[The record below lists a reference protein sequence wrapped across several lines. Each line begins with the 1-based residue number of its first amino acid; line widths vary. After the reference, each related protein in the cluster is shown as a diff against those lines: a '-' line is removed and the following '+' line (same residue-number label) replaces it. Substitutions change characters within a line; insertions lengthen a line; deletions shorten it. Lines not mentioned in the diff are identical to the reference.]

1 MGATKDFEMSPF
13 EAARKLLSL
22 EAQHLSLGQQSDLI
36 FQDMDLVP
44 LLIQEN
50 YLNHRPIISQS
61 DASRLQVSC
70 PMSSLMGC
78 VGRLTNVQHWHLS
91 IAYNVTMQDN
101 TWQVSVQFSS
111 NLIQVRPPR
120 VMESFCLIRAYGL
133 CLLFHMIAILCKA
146 GQLRPDGQE
155 ASQRCA
161 SQACGHQLDAFSIPW
176 NDTPQTVTSY
186 TKLYNACYHAHSPSV
201 YQWVYR

>member
-61 DASRLQVSC
+61 DASRMQVDCQLHIMLAGLFSYVYIRQIPLLQSYY
-70 PMSSLMGC
+70 SLG
-78 VGRLTNVQHWHLS
+78 H
-91 IAYNVTMQDN
+91 
-101 TWQVSVQFSS
+101 
-111 NLIQVRPPR
+111 RP
-120 VMESFCLIRAYGL
+120 G
-133 CLLFHMIAILCKA
+133 
-146 GQLRPDGQE
+146 
-155 ASQRCA
+155 
-161 SQACGHQLDAFSIPW
+161 
-176 NDTPQTVTSY
+176 
-186 TKLYNACYHAHSPSV
+186 
-201 YQWVYR
+201 

>member
-61 DASRLQVSC
+61 DASRMQVDC
-70 PMSSLMGC
+70 QLHIML
-78 VGRLTNVQHWHLS
+78 VGLFTYVLLS
-91 IAYNVTMQDN
+91 DKYHSFNVTILWN
-101 TWQVSVQFSS
+101 TVLVEMRAMYAQCSNTCTRLAAHNLPVVENSPDRNSSKRCTSRLSDENCCMYVAHVVFMSV
-111 NLIQVRPPR
+111 
-120 VMESFCLIRAYGL
+120 
-133 CLLFHMIAILCKA
+133 
-146 GQLRPDGQE
+146 
-155 ASQRCA
+155 
-161 SQACGHQLDAFSIPW
+161 
-176 NDTPQTVTSY
+176 
-186 TKLYNACYHAHSPSV
+186 
-201 YQWVYR
+201 